1 VRAFKLVVL
10 AVMLIVSTALSAM
23 TFEEGKHYE
32 QLSPQPPQGKVGDK
46 IEVLE
51 FFMFS
56 CPHCYN
62 FEPHVAKWKKSKAA
76 DVEFIKVPA
85 MFGRHTNMHG
95 QAFYALE
102 SMGELDRI
110 LDAFFNEI
118 HQNGNG
124 MKTREEL
131 DAFLAREG
139 VDMKAFNAAMKSF
152 AVASKSNRAA
162 SLMRRYGIN
171 GVPSLVV
178 DGRYKSGRGHTFES
192 MLEMTDMLTDKV
204 RDARKAQ

>member
-1 VRAFKLVVL
+1 MRAIKLFGL
-10 AVMLIVSTALSAM
+10 AAMLIVSAALSAM

-32 QLSPQPPQGKVGDK
+32 TLLPQPPQGKVGEK

-102 SMGELDRI
+102 SMGELDRMH
-110 LDAFFNEI
+110 DAFFHEI
-118 HQNGNG
+118 HENRNG
-124 MKTREEL
+124 MKTREDL
-131 DAFLAREG
+131 DAFLTREG
-139 VDMKAFNAAMKSF
+139 VDMKAFDAAMKSF

-204 RDARKAQ
+204 RDARKAK

>member
-1 VRAFKLVVL
+1 
-10 AVMLIVSTALSAM
+10 M

-32 QLSPQPPQGKVGDK
+32 SLSPQPPQGKVGDK

-62 FEPHVAKWKKSKAA
+62 FEPHVAKWKKSKAT

-110 LDAFFNEI
+110 HDAFFHEI
-118 HQNGNG
+118 HENRNG
-124 MKTREEL
+124 MKTREDL

-139 VDMKAFNAAMKSF
+139 VDMKAFDAAMKSF

-162 SLMRRYGIN
+162 SLVRRYGIN

-192 MLEMTDMLTDKV
+192 MLEMTDMLTNKV

>member
-102 SMGELDRI
+102 SMGELNRI
-110 LDAFFNEI
+110 QDAFFNEI

-124 MKTREEL
+124 MKTREDL

-139 VDMKAFNAAMKSF
+139 VDKKAFNAAMKSF

-192 MLEMTDMLTDKV
+192 MLEMTDMLTNKV